1 MKLKSFILLT
11 QALRTFGFGTY
22 VPSMHFGATSSSA
35 IKATA
40 DLTTPPPASPE
51 NVIIL
56 EDAEAVGR

>member
-1 MKLKSFILLT
+1 MLT